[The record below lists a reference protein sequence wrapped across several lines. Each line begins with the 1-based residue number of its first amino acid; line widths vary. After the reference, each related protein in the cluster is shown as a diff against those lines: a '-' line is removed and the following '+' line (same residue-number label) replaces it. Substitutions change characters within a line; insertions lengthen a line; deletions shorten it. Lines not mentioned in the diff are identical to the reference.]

1 MATTEHDNR
10 PTFAE
15 WQGSVPN
22 SPREMLELVAREGVD
37 RLVFRPT
44 QACERMSS
52 FDVAVEACDV
62 GIKLG
67 IALASLK
74 LDPTADSFETWLAE
88 AIAAAGLEGY
98 TPKATPAE

>member
-1 MATTEHDNR
+1 MTTLSTDNGPAFR
-10 PTFAE
+10 E
-15 WQGSVPN
+15 WEGSVPG
-22 SPREMLELVAREGVD
+22 SPREMLIRVAEEGVE

-44 QACERMSS
+44 LACERMSS
-52 FDVAVEACDV
+52 FGVAVEACDV

-74 LDPTADSFETWLAE
+74 LDSSADSFETWLAE

-98 TPKATPAE
+98 TPKATPAD